1 MKKAI
6 NISRMDAMTIAELK
20 KDQVLISIRDRNWNY
35 KPAIQDSDER
45 MFCST
50 FGDCSEDAVEWR
62 GTMFYGITDEQA
74 REMYLFCEKHKDK
87 DFIVH
92 CTAGVSRSAAVCLF
106 LNLCYDHVLKDK
118 FFLTSSPNSRVVY
131 KLLKAYYKNKNIQ

>member
-1 MKKAI
+1 MKKAV
-6 NISRMDAMTIAELK
+6 NISLMDAMTIAELEK
-20 KDQVLISIRDRNWNY
+20 NQVLISIRDKGANY
-35 KPAIQDSDER
+35 KLSIPDSDER
-45 MFCST
+45 IFCST

-106 LNLCYDHVLKDK
+106 LNLCYNHVLKDK
-118 FFLTSSPNSRVVY
+118 FFLMSSPNSRVVY